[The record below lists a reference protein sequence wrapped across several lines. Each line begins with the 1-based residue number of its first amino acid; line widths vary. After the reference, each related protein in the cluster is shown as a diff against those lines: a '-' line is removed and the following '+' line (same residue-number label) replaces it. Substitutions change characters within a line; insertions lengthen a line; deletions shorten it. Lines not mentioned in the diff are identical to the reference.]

1 MSHQDIIA
9 ALEEKLKVAEKQR
22 RMITEGKR
30 WLSVFEEQRLESL
43 DRKIETL
50 KDKID
55 LERRQMP
62 LLDEEL

>member
-1 MSHQDIIA
+1 VSHQDIIA
-9 ALEEKLKVAEKQR
+9 ALEEKLKTAKKQR
-22 RMITEGKR
+22 KAITEGKR

-50 KDKID
+50 EDKID